1 MSEPKFVPNT
11 VYVTY
16 IASTPEKVWEALTGA
31 EFTRQYFFGH
41 SIEVE
46 AEVGGRFIL
55 RAPDGSVHM
64 SGRVIEYDP
73 PRRLATTWRV
83 EGMEAFRELPKSLVT
98 YEIEPMGGSVKLTM
112 TEAHQWDIPDA
123 ILAGGRQGWPFILSS
138 LKSILETGKPIE
150 VGVKMGP
157 PPEMMAA
164 IKEAV
169 TRNPICKALV
179 LQKPRAGRR
188 LFHLL
193 AQLLP
198 SPLGQGVGEPADA
211 IAGQTLLAGP
221 PEQFAAPLV
230 AGLQA
235 VAELALSGFPAVPS
249 LPCRWPPCKRAFRS
263 ARQAARPGCRKG
275 RSAIRRGRFP
285 KWSCD

>member
-46 AEVGGRFIL
+46 AKVGGRFIL

-73 PRRLATTWRV
+73 PHRLATTWRV
-83 EGMEAFRELPKSLVT
+83 EGMESFRELPESLVT

-138 LKSILETGKPIE
+138 LKSVLETGKPIE
-150 VGVKMGP
+150 IGVKMGP

-164 IKEAV
+164 VKEAV
-169 TRNPICKALV
+169 AR
-179 LQKPRAGRR
+179 KPWVK
-188 LFHLL
+188 
-193 AQLLP
+193 
-198 SPLGQGVGEPADA
+198 S
-211 IAGQTLLAGP
+211 
-221 PEQFAAPLV
+221 
-230 AGLQA
+230 
-235 VAELALSGFPAVPS
+235 AE
-249 LPCRWPPCKRAFRS
+249 KR
-263 ARQAARPGCRKG
+263 
-275 RSAIRRGRFP
+275 
-285 KWSCD
+285 

>member
-1 MSEPKFVPNT
+1 MNEPKFVPNT

-16 IASTPEKVWEALTGA
+16 IASTPEKVWEALTRA

-46 AEVGGRFIL
+46 EKVGGNFIL

-83 EGMEAFRELPKSLVT
+83 EGMEAFRELPESLVT
-98 YEIEPMGGSVKLTM
+98 CEIEPMGGSVKLTM

-138 LKSILETGKPIE
+138 LKSVLETGKPIE

-164 IKEAV
+164 VKEAV
-169 TRNPICKALV
+169 AR
-179 LQKPRAGRR
+179 RAW
-188 LFHLL
+188 
-193 AQLLP
+193 
-198 SPLGQGVGEPADA
+198 VK
-211 IAGQTLLAGP
+211 
-221 PEQFAAPLV
+221 
-230 AGLQA
+230 
-235 VAELALSGFPAVPS
+235 SGTI
-249 LPCRWPPCKRAFRS
+249 L
-263 ARQAARPGCRKG
+263 
-275 RSAIRRGRFP
+275 
-285 KWSCD
+285 